1 MLDFCAIDF
10 ETANAERCSVCSVGI
25 VIVKDGEI
33 VDKFYSLI
41 QPEPDYY
48 CYWNTRVH
56 GLTQKDPMDAP
67 VFPKVWE
74 QVELQTINY
83 TQSQHCV
90 DMTSQ
95 CTIMLWQMQ
104 RHVPE

>member
-1 MLDFCAIDF
+1 
-10 ETANAERCSVCSVGI
+10 
-25 VIVKDGEI
+25 
-33 VDKFYSLI
+33 
-41 QPEPDYY
+41 
-48 CYWNTRVH
+48 
-56 GLTQKDPMDAP
+56 MDAP

-95 CTIMLWQMQ
+95 LTNEARVEWSSKKTKDKTEDNNKDND
-104 RHVPE
+104 VT

>member
-1 MLDFCAIDF
+1 
-10 ETANAERCSVCSVGI
+10 
-25 VIVKDGEI
+25 
-33 VDKFYSLI
+33 
-41 QPEPDYY
+41 
-48 CYWNTRVH
+48 
-56 GLTQKDPMDAP
+56 MDAP

-95 CTIMLWQMQ
+95 LTNEARAEWSSKKTKDKTEDNNKDND
-104 RHVPE
+104 VT